1 MRERELSTATQ
12 KKKRVCGRRVET
24 AQCVYVV
31 YLLLWKLDLRAC
43 ALIKPLT
50 HTRTCTCM
58 HAHARMPGAQTAP
71 AYVRQK
77 LQLPSWLQSQTPPK
91 SHWKSWKGKYPA
103 PCVTA
108 TTTGPSCYRA
118 TTTTARPASRRW
130 PPTRGESRSSVR
142 SAGGPLLY
150 RRAAW
155 RSWTVLSSS
164 RG

>member
-1 MRERELSTATQ
+1 MYIPVAMETWPARMRI
-12 KKKRVCGRRVET
+12 
-24 AQCVYVV
+24 
-31 YLLLWKLDLRAC
+31 
-43 ALIKPLT
+43 LIKPPT
-50 HTRTCTCM
+50 HLHPC
-58 HAHARMPGAQTAP
+58 HAHARRPRSPDCAA
-71 AYVRQK
+71 K
-77 LQLPSWLQSQTPPK
+77 LQLPLWLQPRTPPK

-108 TTTGPSCYRA
+108 TTTGLSCYRA
-118 TTTTARPASRRW
+118 TTTIARPASRRW
-130 PPTRGESRSSVR
+130 PPTRGEGRSSVR